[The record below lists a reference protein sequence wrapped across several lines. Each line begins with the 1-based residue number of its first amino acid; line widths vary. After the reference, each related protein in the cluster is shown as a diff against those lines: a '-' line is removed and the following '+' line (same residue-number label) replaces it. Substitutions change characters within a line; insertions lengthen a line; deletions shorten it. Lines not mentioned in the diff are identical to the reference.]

1 MAINKLLDS
10 NSLNAIKTYVDEKTD
25 GVSKT
30 YTGLYTVGT
39 DNWANANFYFIKVR
53 PVTWQTEWSIRYR
66 LECDLD
72 SGLTPTDYQYMHS
85 THECF
90 ISGARGLYSAY
101 ANFNN
106 INYTSRRV
114 IGYHVIAKTTET
126 GFNNGYGHMVGIS
139 LYYNGLAY
147 SSTSSSYKRTIK
159 ITILQ
164 TVGCTAT
171 FESAPLVG
179 HSATR
184 TDYTKLNST
193 YYPYSASDSNTAGYM
208 SPFDAYSQG
217 LRETGDDNTTDVVYY
232 HNQYSN
238 VGSFGL
244 PGYST
249 VGYDAAGNVQAISKY
264 SSSYTTYTASI
275 STDRVYNTNGFDW
288 TRGLLRWASSGYQAA
303 NTSNVNLHFYRVQVY
318 DFRYTDNCVT
328 TADTTLSFVRNKEV
342 YLRGTIGSDGLFYL
356 APISVTYDSK
366 TYKRAWT
373 QDIPITDD
381 GYVYWLIGHPYSTDA
396 YQIRL
401 YLDNPLYWFKDGK
414 FRKYDNL
421 PTAILGNRTFK
432 GSVGFDGDVNINAHI
447 CLGERPL
454 QINSDAHSTW
464 TGDDWDSYFYSDK
477 IVIENCDNDTQGTLQ
492 FPDIGNSTKTI
503 ATTDQIPTVPTTT
516 TANKVLL
523 STTTSGSPAWS
534 SGALSSSSTKPLYLS
549 SSGVLTAG
557 SSYAGGTAVT
567 LNNASKAASTASFY
581 APTAGGTAKTILV
594 GAGTTSA
601 PVWSSS
607 STWSGSAGFLKVD
620 ASGVTSIDTNT
631 YKTTDTNYY
640 PIRSYTSGL
649 QISSYSGSTNC
660 QLYVPNA
667 TASQAGVVTVGAQT
681 FGGGTKTFSYYDTT
695 GNGGAAKFTAP
706 GYDNTHVAIGIGLDG
721 WDDEATIL
729 LQNSTNNYTVI
740 GHGQISAVRSGVQR
754 TFNLPSSDGTLALT
768 SNVQSAMTPTA
779 VGQATTASNIGSTGF
794 KGAEF
799 TIGTTLA
806 NIGGLYIFTYG
817 YCMILL
823 PIYGISS
830 GVEYKVAAAILDE
843 YGSYSNLILTY
854 KWNQSNGKLYVYNKN
869 NKIPTGYGAY
879 LFKVKLY

>member
-85 THECF
+85 THEGY
-90 ISGARGLYSAY
+90 ISGARGLYSAFAY
-101 ANFNN
+101 FNN

-114 IGYHVIAKTTET
+114 IGYHAIAKTTET
-126 GFNNGYGHMVGIS
+126 GFNNNCGHMIGIS

-159 ITILQ
+159 VTILQ

-171 FESAPLVG
+171 LESAPLIG
-179 HSATR
+179 HSSTR

-193 YYPYSASDSNTAGYM
+193 YYPYSASESNTAGYL
-208 SPFDAYSQG
+208 SVFDAYTQG
-217 LRETGDDNTTDVVYY
+217 LREQGDDNTTDVVYY

-238 VGSFGL
+238 VDSFGL

-249 VGYDAAGNVQAISKY
+249 VGYGTTGNVQAISKY
-264 SSSYTTYTASI
+264 SSSYTTYTTSI

-318 DFRYTDNCVT
+318 DFRYTDNCVS
-328 TADTTLSFVRNKEV
+328 TANTTLSFVRNKEV

-373 QDIPITDD
+373 QDIPTTDD

-396 YQIRL
+396 YQLRL
-401 YLDNPLYWFKDGK
+401 YAENPLYWYKDGK
-414 FRKYDNL
+414 FRKYGEL
-421 PTAILGNRTFK
+421 TSVYQTIPGNKIFTGPVGLNGG
-432 GSVGFDGDVNINAHI
+432 GSVGGSFDVNGTI
-447 CLGERPL
+447 CICDHPL
-454 QINSDAHSTW
+454 QINSDNTSSW
-464 TGDDWDSYFYSDK
+464 TGDDWDSYFYADK
-477 IVIENCDNDTQGTLQ
+477 ISIHNCDTEASGTLQ

-503 ATTDQIPTVPTTT
+503 ATTDQIPSSANFVTLSDAQTINGTKTFNSTILGGTGGALMLQNDAGDTAHIMLHNGNSVGSNGNIKIYAEGAVDISSSILKADLLHVPT
-516 TANKVLL
+516 
-523 STTTSGSPAWS
+523 S
-534 SGALSSSSTKPLYLS
+534 SG
-549 SSGVLTAG
+549 
-557 SSYAGGTAVT
+557 GTT
-567 LNNASKAASTASFY
+567 Y
-581 APTAGGTAKTILV
+581 
-594 GAGTTSA
+594 GAGTSGQVLKTNGTS
-601 PVWSSS
+601 VYW
-607 STWSGSAGFLKVD
+607 GSD
-620 ASGVTSIDTNT
+620 NN
-631 YKTTDTNYY
+631 TNYY

-667 TASQAGVVTVGAQT
+667 TASQAGVVSTGAQT
-681 FGGGTKTFSYYDTT
+681 FAGAKTFTSTPIIEMGSGSDTSAGIT
-695 GNGGAAKFTAP
+695 LKGNSGDGASVTLRKETKSSGTYTLTVPAK
-706 GYDNTHVAIGIGLDG
+706 
-721 WDDEATIL
+721 
-729 LQNSTNNYTVI
+729 
-740 GHGQISAVRSGVQR
+740 
-754 TFNLPSSDGTLALT
+754 DGTIALT
-768 SNVQSAMTPTA
+768 SNVQSALTPTA
-779 VGQATTASNIGSTGF
+779 VGQATTASNIGSTGY

-823 PIYGISS
+823 PIYGIST

-854 KWNQSNGKLYVYNKN
+854 KWNQSTGKLYVYNKN
-869 NKIPTGYGAY
+869 NKIPTGYTAY